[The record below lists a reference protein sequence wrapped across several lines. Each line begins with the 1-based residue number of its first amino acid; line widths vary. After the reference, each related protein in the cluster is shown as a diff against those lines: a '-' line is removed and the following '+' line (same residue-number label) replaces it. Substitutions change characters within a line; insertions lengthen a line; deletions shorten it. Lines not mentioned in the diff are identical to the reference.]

1 MKSTKRSLFAAS
13 IAACLLLVGGWTPAQ
28 ALECAPE
35 DINGDL
41 HINGD
46 PNLPACTEGGDCFYV
61 FTCCKF
67 NGQYV
72 GQGAPCQDGDAC
84 SSQDTCDQYGVCAGN
99 ADSPNGTPC
108 DDGQYCNGTESC
120 TDGLCGTPSGNP
132 CPGTECNTCQ
142 EDTDTCFDAP
152 GTACTAGGNVCL
164 TSQCDGSGTCS
175 GVPNSN
181 SCNDGVFC
189 NGSDTCAGGTCSQHA
204 GNPCLTGGECSNV
217 CDEAGDTCNLPMG
230 TACTTDANACTDD
243 ECNGVGAC
251 THANNA
257 DPCEDGVFCNG
268 PDTCAAGS
276 CSQHAGDPCGDGVD
290 CTDDVCNE
298 GADNCSNTANDANC
312 DDGLFCNG
320 GESCSIDDDCQ
331 AGTSPCDDDNSCTTD
346 DCTEATD
353 TCSTSPLPEFAA
365 CDDGN
370 RCSIDD
376 ECVGGSCVGGTP
388 LMVDLCPWVL
398 LGRQDPKGDKLRT
411 GSSSDVTGD
420 ICGGTVMLG
429 ANSINEGDVV
439 SGLATGS
446 GALRLSPAAGVT
458 EDLVSAGGG
467 AKGKPGT
474 VILPYTD
481 VNKLAEG
488 SVTAKNDASGFYDLS
503 GAHPLAADCVSA
515 RAAFAPTEAA
525 LIALPADLNQGNIKL
540 GGNQTVT
547 ITAPN
552 PGTVNVVDIEGIRA
566 GRATVLQL
574 DGGGNPATSMV
585 LRIAGKTQMS
595 LQGSIVLSGGLTPE
609 RVLIYGRGKKCQFGD
624 GFTGVGT
631 LFCAGGRAKIG
642 RQVTWD
648 GAIMSGGKIMR
659 IGDNDVV
666 TWTPFQ
672 AF

>member
-13 IAACLLLVGGWTPAQ
+13 LAVCLLLVGGWTPAQ

-35 DINGDL
+35 DINGEL

-46 PNLPACTEGGDCFYV
+46 PNLPTCTEGGDCFYA

-99 ADSPNGTPC
+99 ADSPDGTPC
-108 DDGQYCNGTESC
+108 DDGQFCNGMESC
-120 TDGLCGTPSGNP
+120 SAGVCDTAGENP
-132 CPGTECNTCQ
+132 CSGTECNTCQ
-142 EDTDTCFDAP
+142 EDTDTCFDPP

-164 TSQCDGSGTCS
+164 TSQCNGTGACI
-175 GVPNSN
+175 GVPNLN
-181 SCNDGVFC
+181 PCDDGVFC
-189 NGSDTCAGGTCSQHA
+189 NGSDTCAAGTCSQHA

-217 CDEAGDTCNLPMG
+217 CNEAGDTCSLPPG
-230 TACTTDANACTDD
+230 TACSTDGNACTDD

-251 THANNA
+251 THANNT

-268 PDTCAAGS
+268 ADTCAAGS

-290 CTDDVCNE
+290 CTDDLCNE
-298 GADNCSNTANDANC
+298 GADTCSNTANDANC
-312 DDGLFCNG
+312 DDSLFCNG
-320 GESCSIDDDCQ
+320 TETCDVDADCQ
-331 AGTSPCDDDNSCTTD
+331 SGTSPCDDSNSCTTD
-346 DCTEATD
+346 VCTEATD
-353 TCSTSPLPEFAA
+353 LCSTTPLPELAD
-365 CDDGN
+365 CDDEN

-376 ECVGGSCVGGTP
+376 QCVGGSCVGEEP

-398 LGRQDPKGDKLRT
+398 LGRIDPKGDKLKT
-411 GSSSDVTGD
+411 GSASDVTGD

-439 SGLATGS
+439 SGSATGS
-446 GALRLSPAAGVT
+446 GVLRLSPGAAVT

-467 AKGKPGT
+467 AKGKPGSVT
-474 VILPYTD
+474 LPYSDET
-481 VNKLAEG
+481 KLAPG
-488 SVTAKNDASGFYDLS
+488 SITAKDDASGFYDLS
-503 GAHPLAADCVSA
+503 GGHALAADCIAA
-515 RAAFAPTEAA
+515 RTGYPTAEAA
-525 LIALPADLNQGNIKL
+525 LDALPSDLNAGNIKV
-540 GGNQTVT
+540 GGNATVP

-552 PGTVNVVDIEGIRA
+552 PGTVNVIDIEGIRA
-566 GRATVLQL
+566 GRAAVLQL

-585 LRIAGKTQMS
+585 LRIAGKAQMS
-595 LQGSIVLSGGLTPE
+595 LQGSIVLTGGLTAD
-609 RVLIYGRGKKCQFGD
+609 RVLIYGKGKKCQFGD
-624 GFTGVGT
+624 GFIGVGT

-642 RQVTWD
+642 RSVTWD
-648 GAIMSGGKIMR
+648 GAIMSGGKIMK